1 MRALTIDGSVNACI
15 IAQIQYQQY
24 MYMKLP
30 LFLEG
35 KKVTCL
41 EQYDKHIVF
50 IIALQRVVGGLRV
63 KKKHIEL
70 IRYKD

>member
-24 MYMKLP
+24 MYIKLP

-35 KKVTCL
+35 KKVACL
-41 EQYDKHIVF
+41 KQYDKHIVF
-50 IIALQRVVGGLRV
+50 IIALQRVEGG
-63 KKKHIEL
+63 
-70 IRYKD
+70 

>member
-1 MRALTIDGSVNACI
+1 
-15 IAQIQYQQY
+15 

-35 KKVTCL
+35 KKVACL
-41 EQYDKHIVF
+41 KQYDKTHCIHHCS
-50 IIALQRVVGGLRV
+50 AEGGGGLRV
-63 KKKHIEL
+63 WKKHIEL